1 MRSIFSLAGIL
12 VVAGVIMWVYS
23 RTEIP
28 TLKQSEN
35 ATNQAQQLSG
45 HDTDGTPVA
54 QTMTLEAHSTN
65 NKLDGIL
72 VKDVLAGGAM
82 ERAYGLQKGDLM
94 VQIGPMDVQS
104 WNNDGELAISL
115 AQQAYQ
121 QSQTI
126 VVMRNGQ
133 RVELAPKP

>member
-1 MRSIFSLAGIL
+1 MRSIFTLAGLL
-12 VVAGVIMWVYS
+12 VTAGVIMWVYS
-23 RTEIP
+23 KVEIP
-28 TLKQSEN
+28 TLKQGEN

-82 ERAYGLQKGDLM
+82 DRGYELQKGDLM
-94 VQIGPMDVQS
+94 VQVGPMDVQS
-104 WNNDGELAISL
+104 WNNDGDLAISL
-115 AQQAYQ
+115 AQEAYQ
-121 QSQTI
+121 KSEPI
-126 VVMRNGQ
+126 VVMRDGQ
-133 RVELAPKP
+133 RVELQIKQ